1 MTAISG
7 STAAITGAGSGIG
20 RATAL
25 ALARRGARLALADVN
40 EAGLAE
46 TARLARSHL
55 GDDEHV
61 STHLC
66 DVSHRE
72 DIERYAA
79 DAAKHHGAIH
89 LLVNNAGVTSAGRF
103 EDEPID
109 DLEWIVSINVWGV
122 VHGCRTFLPHIRAAG
137 RGHIVNLSSMAGL
150 LGLPRNVIYSM
161 SKGAVRTFSEGLRA
175 ELRSSGIGVT
185 MVHPGAINT
194 NIAKAARGAEAE
206 RLQRLGALQ
215 DGVLG
220 RIVMRPPEAVAKA
233 IVRGIEHDRA
243 RVLVGPDARLV
254 DAWARLVPSRS
265 GLIGRAID
273 RIS

>member
-1 MTAISG
+1 
-7 STAAITGAGSGIG
+7 
-20 RATAL
+20 
-25 ALARRGARLALADVN
+25 
-40 EAGLAE
+40 
-46 TARLARSHL
+46 
-55 GDDEHV
+55 
-61 STHLC
+61 
-66 DVSHRE
+66 
-72 DIERYAA
+72 
-79 DAAKHHGAIH
+79 
-89 LLVNNAGVTSAGRF
+89 
-103 EDEPID
+103 
-109 DLEWIVSINVWGV
+109 
-122 VHGCRTFLPHIRAAG
+122 
-137 RGHIVNLSSMAGL
+137 
-150 LGLPRNVIYSM
+150 
-161 SKGAVRTFSEGLRA
+161 
-175 ELRSSGIGVT
+175 